1 LEAALFAEHVRP
13 NVERIAEE
21 RLQRLEQPARRGRV
35 GVDHRLDG
43 LLPRVR
49 GFHLH
54 AKWLELARDGTALA
68 VVREIRIDRRP
79 PNDARAVAPD
89 VEDRRHRRAGKRVDR
104 QHGRALAV
112 PDSDRRV
119 GGPKV
124 EAEAQGRPV
133 SQEVLVV
140 GTLTTMLVGSIQKR
154 MASGHRPVYVISIAA
169 GLAGCHPRTLRIY
182 EEEGLLEPV
191 RTETNIRLYS
201 DDDLQ
206 RVRVIRY
213 LTQVRG
219 VNLAGV
225 KLLLHMRDATDL
237 MEDLIR

>member
-1 LEAALFAEHVRP
+1 M
-13 NVERIAEE
+13 
-21 RLQRLEQPARRGRV
+21 
-35 GVDHRLDG
+35 
-43 LLPRVR
+43 
-49 GFHLH
+49 
-54 AKWLELARDGTALA
+54 
-68 VVREIRIDRRP
+68 
-79 PNDARAVAPD
+79 
-89 VEDRRHRRAGKRVDR
+89 AG
-104 QHGRALAV
+104 A
-112 PDSDRRV
+112 
-119 GGPKV
+119 
-124 EAEAQGRPV
+124 
-133 SQEVLVV
+133 
-140 GTLTTMLVGSIQKR
+140 
-154 MASGHRPVYVISIAA
+154 HRPVYVISIAA

-237 MEDLIR
+237 MEDLMRELSELADEGDDASAELDTADTRTKRGRNEGTRF

>member
-1 LEAALFAEHVRP
+1 LVWCSERVKLLTVACLRCLEGRHETINSEL
-13 NVERIAEE
+13 ER
-21 RLQRLEQPARRGRV
+21 
-35 GVDHRLDG
+35 
-43 LLPRVR
+43 
-49 GFHLH
+49 
-54 AKWLELARDGTALA
+54 
-68 VVREIRIDRRP
+68 
-79 PNDARAVAPD
+79 N
-89 VEDRRHRRAGKRVDR
+89 
-104 QHGRALAV
+104 
-112 PDSDRRV
+112 
-119 GGPKV
+119 
-124 EAEAQGRPV
+124 
-133 SQEVLVV
+133 
-140 GTLTTMLVGSIQKR
+140 
-154 MASGHRPVYVISIAA
+154 HRPVYVISIAA

-237 MEDLIR
+237 MEDLMRELAELGAEDDDADGDVTSAEQRPKRGRNEGTRF

>member
-1 LEAALFAEHVRP
+1 M
-13 NVERIAEE
+13 
-21 RLQRLEQPARRGRV
+21 
-35 GVDHRLDG
+35 
-43 LLPRVR
+43 
-49 GFHLH
+49 
-54 AKWLELARDGTALA
+54 
-68 VVREIRIDRRP
+68 
-79 PNDARAVAPD
+79 
-89 VEDRRHRRAGKRVDR
+89 AGN
-104 QHGRALAV
+104 
-112 PDSDRRV
+112 
-119 GGPKV
+119 
-124 EAEAQGRPV
+124 
-133 SQEVLVV
+133 
-140 GTLTTMLVGSIQKR
+140 
-154 MASGHRPVYVISIAA
+154 HRPVYVISIAA

-237 MEDLIR
+237 MEDLMRELSELAADDDETSGEVTTAETRTKRGRNEGTRF

>member
-1 LEAALFAEHVRP
+1 
-13 NVERIAEE
+13 
-21 RLQRLEQPARRGRV
+21 
-35 GVDHRLDG
+35 
-43 LLPRVR
+43 
-49 GFHLH
+49 
-54 AKWLELARDGTALA
+54 
-68 VVREIRIDRRP
+68 
-79 PNDARAVAPD
+79 
-89 VEDRRHRRAGKRVDR
+89 
-104 QHGRALAV
+104 
-112 PDSDRRV
+112 
-119 GGPKV
+119 
-124 EAEAQGRPV
+124 
-133 SQEVLVV
+133 
-140 GTLTTMLVGSIQKR
+140 
-154 MASGHRPVYVISIAA
+154 MASRQRPVYVISIAA

-237 MEDLIR
+237 MEDLLRDLADLGGADEDNGEPDTAERSPKRDRNEGTRF

>member
-1 LEAALFAEHVRP
+1 
-13 NVERIAEE
+13 
-21 RLQRLEQPARRGRV
+21 
-35 GVDHRLDG
+35 
-43 LLPRVR
+43 
-49 GFHLH
+49 
-54 AKWLELARDGTALA
+54 
-68 VVREIRIDRRP
+68 
-79 PNDARAVAPD
+79 
-89 VEDRRHRRAGKRVDR
+89 
-104 QHGRALAV
+104 
-112 PDSDRRV
+112 
-119 GGPKV
+119 
-124 EAEAQGRPV
+124 
-133 SQEVLVV
+133 
-140 GTLTTMLVGSIQKR
+140 

-237 MEDLIR
+237 MEDLMRELTELGADDDDADVKVDPAEERSKRGRANGTRF

>member
-1 LEAALFAEHVRP
+1 
-13 NVERIAEE
+13 
-21 RLQRLEQPARRGRV
+21 
-35 GVDHRLDG
+35 
-43 LLPRVR
+43 
-49 GFHLH
+49 
-54 AKWLELARDGTALA
+54 
-68 VVREIRIDRRP
+68 
-79 PNDARAVAPD
+79 
-89 VEDRRHRRAGKRVDR
+89 
-104 QHGRALAV
+104 
-112 PDSDRRV
+112 
-119 GGPKV
+119 
-124 EAEAQGRPV
+124 
-133 SQEVLVV
+133 
-140 GTLTTMLVGSIQKR
+140 

-219 VNLAGV
+219 VNLAGI

-237 MEDLIR
+237 MEDLMRELAELSEDGQDTNGQAHTADGRPRRGRNQGTTF